1 MTSVIGLCRSPF
13 CATFGH
19 LSTLNSFD
27 LATRVV
33 ESAVKRAHI
42 DPKWVKSVFWG
53 QVLPQLQNINCIT
66 KGLDDI
72 GLNNCNVTTINSLCN
87 SGLSSIILANKM
99 TNGGLGIT
107 VAGGADSLS
116 NAPYLL
122 KNNFNANV
130 NINGEKYNDGV
141 LFNSIKID
149 YLSEKSSKVN
159 NGMLSDYNITKSDI
173 EKFKVA
179 TWKRT
184 LDCLSANILEQ
195 EITPFKV
202 KLAPQK
208 HENKVWI
215 SQTERIVHRD
225 QLLSDIPEFHKN
237 NENTALLVDGA
248 CAIVLASSDV
258 VKKHKLGEI
267 TRIVATSECKSDNLE
282 SSIKDSL
289 IECLREANLSQSK
302 IDVYELQDQFTY
314 IPLFISKI
322 LNIDICRINLHGG
335 STAIGFCPGASGA
348 RLAISLTSV
357 LKSRG
362 LRYGCAVAINRLGQ
376 VSTLILENQSYN

>member
-1 MTSVIGLCRSPF
+1 M
-13 CATFGH
+13 
-19 LSTLNSFD
+19 
-27 LATRVV
+27 

-149 YLSEKSSKVN
+149 YLSEKSSKVVF
-159 NGMLSDYNITKSDI
+159 K
-173 EKFKVA
+173 KFK
-179 TWKRT
+179 
-184 LDCLSANILEQ
+184 
-195 EITPFKV
+195 
-202 KLAPQK
+202 
-208 HENKVWI
+208 
-215 SQTERIVHRD
+215 
-225 QLLSDIPEFHKN
+225 
-237 NENTALLVDGA
+237 
-248 CAIVLASSDV
+248 
-258 VKKHKLGEI
+258 
-267 TRIVATSECKSDNLE
+267 
-282 SSIKDSL
+282 
-289 IECLREANLSQSK
+289 
-302 IDVYELQDQFTY
+302 
-314 IPLFISKI
+314 
-322 LNIDICRINLHGG
+322 
-335 STAIGFCPGASGA
+335 
-348 RLAISLTSV
+348 
-357 LKSRG
+357 
-362 LRYGCAVAINRLGQ
+362 
-376 VSTLILENQSYN
+376 